1 MPIGTNITRIRK
13 EQNLTQK
20 QLAELCGTSKQH
32 ISLIERGKINAGSD
46 TLEKICKALKS
57 ELVIIKKEVE

>member
-32 ISLIERGKINAGSD
+32 ISLIERGKISAGSD
-46 TLEKICKALKS
+46 TLEKIAKS
-57 ELVIIKKEVE
+57 LHCELRLIEKEAK